1 MMAEKQAAQWQV
13 VYVAYTE
20 TEADMAAE
28 RLEGFGIK
36 TVVKHETPIVG
47 ALGIQI
53 GMLGKASVLVEAEN
67 VERALEI
74 LKPPP

>member
-1 MMAEKQAAQWQV
+1 MSGKQPTQWQE

-28 RLEGFGIK
+28 RLQGFGIK

-47 ALGIQI
+47 ALGVQI
-53 GMLGKASVLVEAEN
+53 GTLGKASVLVEARN

-74 LKPPP
+74 LAPP